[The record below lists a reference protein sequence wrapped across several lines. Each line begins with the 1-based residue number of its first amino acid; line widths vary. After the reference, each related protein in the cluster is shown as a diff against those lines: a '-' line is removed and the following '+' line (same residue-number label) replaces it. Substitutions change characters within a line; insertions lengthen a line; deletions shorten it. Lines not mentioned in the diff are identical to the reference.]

1 MPSNIEYEVRYRK
14 IRYPRLEFKTGKLV
28 LVLPLGYKDE
38 ALLLKRHERWINSRI
53 AMINEALEESKNLT
67 LVMRT
72 KEEFHYVI
80 KKLLHKY
87 EKLLGKKINKI
98 YFRRMRSKWASY
110 STKNNITINT
120 MMQYLPDELLSY
132 VVFHE
137 LLHTEIRKHNA
148 NFWRNIERRFSNHD
162 ELEMQLFYYW
172 FLLQKEMTQSQMNK
186 I

>member
-14 IRYPRLEFKTGKLV
+14 IRYPRLEFKTGNLV

-38 ALLLKRHERWINSRI
+38 ASLLKRHERWINSRI
-53 AMINEALEESKNLT
+53 AMINVALEESKNLT

-162 ELEMQLFYYW
+162 ELEMQLLYYW